1 MRKKIF
7 DFLKSI
13 LSLSV
18 SIIIATVFCTNT
30 EVVLGNLGSL
40 KVQIEL
46 ADNARLNNEYSE
58 SIKWYNKVAKK
69 DSNYAPYA
77 HLAIAEIYSL
87 ELENKNYERALEEYK
102 YAVYQSTDIQI
113 FNSAICFVIQQI
125 ELTRENPNFAI
136 DFFNEQN
143 IIFVVDIM
151 NRMNAVDPNRFSS
164 LPISFPVNAEDV
176 KTIFSFET
184 QYEVLQYKWEYVSTI
199 TSDQSNL
206 SYTNDTEKVMLVDS
220 WEELVDSTCFS
231 TIRIYEYYR
240 YKKVQY
246 DSYKINSLDAVQRV
260 LDTQKPIFLKQL
272 HFD

>member
-40 KVQIEL
+40 KGQIEL

-87 ELENKNYERALEEYK
+87 ELENKNYERALEEYR

-113 FNSAICFVIQQI
+113 LNSAICFVIQQI
-125 ELTRENPNFAI
+125 ELTRENPSFAV
-136 DFFNEQN
+136 DLLNEQN
-143 IIFVVDIM
+143 INFIVDIM
-151 NRMNAVDPNRFSS
+151 NKMNEVEPNRFSS

-176 KTIFSFET
+176 KTIFSSET
-184 QYEVLQYKWEYVSTI
+184 QYEILQYKWEYVSTI

-206 SYTNDTEKVMLVDS
+206 SYTNDAEKVMLVDS
-220 WEELVDSTCFS
+220 WEEWADSTCFS
-231 TIRIYEYYR
+231 TIRIYKYYR

-246 DSYKINSLDAVQRV
+246 NSYEINSLTAIQRL